1 MKKHLSLL
9 LLPVFC
15 FSQITLDKIFSIQ
28 TETDFQRIMIEN
40 GFSSNPNKE
49 ELWSIDFIYKP
60 TYNYLDELVD
70 YEIMSAFFPANQ
82 EDFSN
87 ATVVLLFS
95 EDYKNENLTYESL
108 YDKVKNECKFFEI
121 RGGELAVYRCPDKN
135 PSPELLDLNNRFT
148 EIRKILGTEPAN
160 GFKGFDLTDK
170 EIGFERSKGNFLI
183 RYSITTSAD
192 IEAAMMALFNQLAE
206 GMSEEEFQQEYE
218 FGLKIS
224 DSLNL
229 E

>member
-1 MKKHLSLL
+1 MKKLLSLL
-9 LLPVFC
+9 LFPVIC
-15 FSQITLDKIFSIQ
+15 FPQITIDNIFSIE

-49 ELWSIDFIYKP
+49 ELQNIDFIYKP
-60 TYNYLDELVD
+60 IYNYSDELVD
-70 YEIMSAFFPANQ
+70 YEIMSAFFPAN
-82 EDFSN
+82 EEEFSS
-87 ATVVLLFS
+87 ASVVLLFS

-108 YDKVKNECKFFEI
+108 YDRVKNECKFFEI

-135 PSPELLDLNNRFT
+135 PSPELLELNNRIT

-160 GFKGFDLTDK
+160 GYKGFNLTDK
-170 EIGFERSKGNFLI
+170 EIGFERSKGNFFI

-192 IEAAMMALFNQLAE
+192 IEAAMMALFYQLAE
-206 GMSEEEFQQEYE
+206 GMSAEELQQAYE